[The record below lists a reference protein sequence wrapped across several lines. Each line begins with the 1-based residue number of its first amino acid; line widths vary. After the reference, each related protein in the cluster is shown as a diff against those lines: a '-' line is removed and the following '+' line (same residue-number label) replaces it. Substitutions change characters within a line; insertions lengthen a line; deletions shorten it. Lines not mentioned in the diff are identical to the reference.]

1 MNCFSSVAGDV
12 ITRAE
17 MKFLLMMTVA
27 LTAFIAGYKLE
38 PLLRTA
44 ITAKP
49 QAGNMAASPVVPK
62 ELQTITITRQVTFY
76 DNAASR
82 LVNLVPGTEVKLLR
96 VEDGRAIIMTTESKS
111 PISIDVSLTS
121 LATSEPEAEP
131 APEPGP
137 EPEAEPEAVETP
149 GPEPDALV
157 KIMQQSI
164 NEAEIAEFQADQVR
178 EWLPGPEETVDG
190 EIYQTGTVLYDK
202 ELLFGDKT
210 LKAKA
215 LINDGKVV
223 RWCWPDL
230 GMDIK

>member
-1 MNCFSSVAGDV
+1 MP
-12 ITRAE
+12 
-17 MKFLLMMTVA
+17 
-27 LTAFIAGYKLE
+27 FIAGYKLE

-96 VEDGRAIIMTTESKS
+96 VEDGRAIIMTTGSKS

-121 LATSEPEAEP
+121 LATS
-131 APEPGP
+131 
-137 EPEAEPEAVETP
+137 EPEAVETP